1 MSDKE
6 QQFERIYEKTKDF
19 GRTQFVREIQMQIN
33 DNLKKDKEIN
43 RLNNIIDEL
52 KEDIPCLLEIITRN
66 ENDIKVYQDEWIA
79 VRSIEETLKDRV
91 N

>member
-1 MSDKE
+1 MSAKE

>member
-1 MSDKE
+1 MNEKE
-6 QQFERIYEKTKDF
+6 QQFERIYKKTKDF
-19 GRTQFVREIQMQIN
+19 DRTQFVREIQMQIN

-66 ENDIKVYQDEWIA
+66 ENDIKIYQDEWIA
-79 VRSIEETLKDRV
+79 VRSIEETLKERV